1 MSFISEILGGQMFS
15 EKSNCV
21 SILSTC
27 QEIHESKSRRGNQRD
42 RRGIRADEGVN
53 QARYSIT

>member
-1 MSFISEILGGQMFS
+1 MFS